1 MKKQAKSVLNWEQK
15 CLEENVFPREDYR
28 ELVEL
33 TVVFLGGRVPRGFHL
48 RKAGAHHT
56 ARFMA
61 YAIYAL
67 KIEMMSERFPLSQ
80 EERRKI
86 HRLAKFVAV
95 IHSPAYLRSRIAAT
109 APSVDV
115 KYLSALKEYDE
126 EDLEVAQTAIK
137 SVFKHLWY
145 LTEEL
150 VVLALFDEN
159 LSDNIRKAMIDRLL
173 EFPRQQTFP
182 PKKITFPISVFQD
195 QDPIDFGQRS
205 WLLFSLLDKKEE
217 QLDWM
222 FAPVNCWD
230 KMSGYKKI
238 AAVVNSLEVVN
249 DCAERVVK
257 LTSDFINVTKDPVQL
272 ESVLQVTERYRNK
285 IPKITKS
292 NINNLFEK

>member
-1 MKKQAKSVLNWEQK
+1 MKKYE
-15 CLEENVFPREDYR
+15 
-28 ELVEL
+28 
-33 TVVFLGGRVPRGFHL
+33 
-48 RKAGAHHT
+48 
-56 ARFMA
+56 
-61 YAIYAL
+61 
-67 KIEMMSERFPLSQ
+67 
-80 EERRKI
+80 
-86 HRLAKFVAV
+86 
-95 IHSPAYLRSRIAAT
+95 
-109 APSVDV
+109 
-115 KYLSALKEYDE
+115 E
-126 EDLEVAQTAIK
+126 EDLEIAQTAIK

-150 VVLALFDEN
+150 VVLAIFDDN
-159 LSDNIRKAMIDRLL
+159 LCDNIRKAMIDRLL
-173 EFPRQQTFP
+173 EFPHQQTFP

-195 QDPIDFGQRS
+195 QDPIDLSYSLVACIGQRS

-272 ESVLQVTERYRNK
+272 ESVLQVTESYRNK
-285 IPKITKS
+285 MPKITKS